1 MEGRVAVVTGAGAG
15 IGEAT
20 ARRLLQAG
28 ARVALLDIDE
38 ADLDRWFANVDFQVP
53 EDVCEAV
60 HRWAEHYGLSRVDDL
75 SPIDSQFWMDKSTE
89 YRDHAERN
97 MSDDAAA

>member
-1 MEGRVAVVTGAGAG
+1 MLDRARIIQVNAAAIMFYG
-15 IGEAT
+15 IGVTEGF
-20 ARRLLQAG
+20 RWVGSQG
-28 ARVALLDIDE
+28 MDE

-60 HRWAEHYGLSRVDDL
+60 HRWAEHYDLSRVDDL